1 MTDIENSRSEALKRD
16 EYRIADIIGMRV
28 INVDGTPIGTVTDV
42 MHTRA
47 NDVYTIDTGEGEV
60 LIPATKEVIKNV
72 SVKKKEMTIEPLEGL
87 F

>member
-1 MTDIENSRSEALKRD
+1 MTDIENIQPKALKKD

-28 INVDGTPIGTVTDV
+28 IKVDGTPIGTVTDV

-47 NDVYTIDTGEGEV
+47 NDVYTVDTGEGEV

-72 SVKKKEMTIEPLEGL
+72 SVKEKEMTIEPLEGL